1 MEDKQQELERLNQ
14 ELLKEDDIQE
24 ELLAEYLKEPATPA
38 FDTPETI
45 HTPKEPL
52 VYRNFSNNYGQ
63 SLKEER
69 VRRKK
74 ELQKKPFCAF
84 IKPGPLLKTILLRSC
99 IKSRKT
105 GRVSMYPPSITI
117 LLRMPFVIY

>member
-69 VRRKK
+69 IRRKK
-74 ELQKKPFCAF
+74 ELQKK
-84 IKPGPLLKTILLRSC
+84 KDERTILAL
-99 IKSRKT
+99 
-105 GRVSMYPPSITI
+105 MITACVLCVGIIGI
-117 LLRMPFVIY
+117 LIHWLEVLG